1 MENTS
6 IKVNG
11 KNTSGNA
18 PLHLA
23 CAMQDEDSKEIIQIL
38 LEHNADSLLLNGNK
52 SDVSFFFVRLFGFGF
67 LLP

>member
-23 CAMQDEDSKEIIQIL
+23 CAMRDDESKAIIKIL
-38 LEHNADSLLLNGNK
+38 LEHNADPLVQNGNK
-52 SDVSFFFVRLFGFGF
+52 SDVSFF
-67 LLP
+67 LLVLNPMYING

>member
-23 CAMQDEDSKEIIQIL
+23 CAAMRDEDSKEIIKIL
-38 LEHNADSLLLNGNK
+38 LDHNADPLVQSGNK
-52 SDVSFFFVRLFGFGF
+52 SEVSFFF
-67 LLP
+67 

>member
-11 KNTSGNA
+11 KNTSGHA

-23 CAMQDEDSKEIIQIL
+23 CAMELKEIIEIL
-38 LEHNADSLLLNGNK
+38 LDHNADPLVQSGNK
-52 SDVSFFFVRLFGFGF
+52 SDVSFFLK
-67 LLP
+67 